1 MIVKN
6 KENVSRLV
14 KSSLANKIKNSRMKI
29 QTDKLNKLK
38 IKIDSFYF

>member
-6 KENVSRLV
+6 KEDISTIH
-14 KSSLANKIKNSRMKI
+14 SSTANKIKNSRIEI
-29 QTDKLNKLK
+29 QTDKINKLK